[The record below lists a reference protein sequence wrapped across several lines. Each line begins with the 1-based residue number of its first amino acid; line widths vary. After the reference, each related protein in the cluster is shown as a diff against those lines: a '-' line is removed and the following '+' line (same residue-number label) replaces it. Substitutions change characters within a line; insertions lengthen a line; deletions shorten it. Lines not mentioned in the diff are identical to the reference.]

1 MADFNGQVRHTKL
14 IAPPDSKTLR
24 ESDSKTLRESA
35 KGDNRERVGHR
46 FPWGFRPALYPCSG
60 AQREEQGAP
69 YFCVLLPLFAP
80 PLPGAA
86 LLGQETMSWSAFDG
100 WAGAPPSCLHIAS

>member
-1 MADFNGQVRHTKL
+1 MDETLVQLKTGS
-14 IAPPDSKTLR
+14 PD
-24 ESDSKTLRESA
+24 EASA
-35 KGDNRERVGHR
+35 
-46 FPWGFRPALYPCSG
+46 WYTALSEQCINAQCSMV
-60 AQREEQGAP
+60 EEALLEQWQGAP